1 MRAYQT
7 RGASFFIIITLLVPF
22 LLQAQQ
28 LTLPRQED
36 RWQIMP
42 DGAIRWQPSNRLPH
56 ADHIEMAGEKASLW
70 IKYNVDSGRTSR
82 IARTIVFPTFRM
94 LPDETRSHV
103 SFTFTDDEL
112 PKMFVDGRQISLQT
126 SGGGAAIRVT
136 AIYQHGIMKIE
147 GTVGGSAPLKI
158 ERSLFPSTTE
168 PMALEVIRITNTG
181 NAAVTIEMNQMDR
194 RETTDPLRSKSSPHT
209 VVAETVNGG
218 SHIVKGGET
227 ATFGIV
233 YRITDHPE
241 KPFPVNLA
249 AEQEARETRIREIL
263 QPLQLVTPDS
273 VLNTEFAFARLRA
286 TESIFKTKIGYL
298 HSPGGLEYYAAIW
311 ANDQAEYVSPFFA
324 YTGDRIANASAINC
338 YKLFA
343 RYMNKD
349 YRPIPSSIVAE
360 GDEVWNGAGDRG
372 DQAMIA
378 YGASRFALTYGNA
391 DTAKMLWPLIKW
403 CLEYSRRHL
412 NSDGVVTSDADELE
426 GRFPS
431 GKANLSTNGL
441 YYDALIS
448 AAKLGVQ
455 LHVPKNETDAYA
467 KAAMALKANIEKY
480 FGAEVQGFQTYRYY
494 ETNNVLRSWICIPL
508 TMGIY
513 TRAKGTIDALFS
525 PTLWTKDGLATEAG
539 QTTFWD
545 RSTLYALRGVLQ
557 AGETARAMPFLHYY
571 SQRRLLGEHV
581 PYPVE
586 AYPEGNQRHLS
597 AESGLYCR
605 IFIEGMFG
613 IRPTGF
619 HTFNCTPRLPREWDK
634 MSLNNIHAFGA
645 VFNLKVEKKDE
656 EHLKIIIDQ
665 NVKIREYVIKNG
677 EAISITV

>member
-1 MRAYQT
+1 MTANKTSRLSSLIFSA
-7 RGASFFIIITLLVPF
+7 LLLPF

-28 LTLPRQED
+28 SALPQQKD
-36 RWQIMP
+36 RWQITP
-42 DGAIRWQPSNRLPH
+42 DGAIRWQPTDRLPH
-56 ADHIEMAGEKASLW
+56 ADHIEMSGEKASIW
-70 IKYNVDSGRTSR
+70 VKYEVDSNKTLRINRTL
-82 IARTIVFPTFRM
+82 VFPTYRM

-112 PKMFVDGRQISLQT
+112 PKMFVNGNPLSLQRM
-126 SGGGAAIRVT
+126 RVT
-136 AIYQHGIMKIE
+136 SIYQHGIMKIE
-147 GTVGGSAPLKI
+147 GTTGGSAPLKI
-158 ERSLFPSTTE
+158 ERRLFPSSTE
-168 PMALEVIRITNTG
+168 PMALEVIRITNTA
-181 NAAVTIEMNQMDR
+181 NAPATVAMNRMLR
-194 RETTDPLRSKSSPHT
+194 RETTDPTRSKVSPHT
-209 VVAETVNGG
+209 VVVETVGG
-218 SHIVKGGET
+218 DSHTIKIGET
-227 ATFGIV
+227 MTFGIA
-233 YRITDHPE
+233 YLITDHPE
-241 KPFPVNLA
+241 RPSPVNLT
-249 AEQEARETRIREIL
+249 AEQKARETRIKEIL

-273 VLNTEFAFARLRA
+273 VLNTEFAFAKLRA

-324 YTGDRIANASAINC
+324 FTGDNIASASAINC

-343 RYMNKD
+343 RYMNPD

-360 GDEVWNGAGDRG
+360 GDAVWQGAGDRG

-412 NSDGVVTSDADELE
+412 NSGGVVTSDADELE

-441 YYDALIS
+441 YYDALVS
-448 AAKLGVQ
+448 ATKLGAQ

-467 KAAMALKANIEKY
+467 KAATALKANIEKY
-480 FGAEVQGFQTYRYY
+480 FGAEVQGFPTYRYY
-494 ETNNVLRSWICIPL
+494 ETNTVLRSWICIPL

-557 AGETARAMPFLHYY
+557 AGETARVMPFLHYY

-613 IRPTGF
+613 IRPTGLNS
-619 HTFNCTPRLPREWDK
+619 FNCSPRLPQHWDK

-645 VFNLKVEKKDE
+645 VFDLTVEKKDDG
-656 EHLKIIIDQ
+656 HQKIIINRDGKTRQ
-665 NVKIREYVIKNG
+665 YVIKNG
-677 EAISITV
+677 DTIDIGV

>member
-1 MRAYQT
+1 MTANKTSRLSLLIFSAL
-7 RGASFFIIITLLVPF
+7 FFPF

-28 LTLPRQED
+28 SALPQQKD
-36 RWQIMP
+36 RWQITP
-42 DGAIRWQPSNRLPH
+42 DGAIRWQPTDRLPH
-56 ADHIEMAGEKASLW
+56 ADHIEMSGEKASLW
-70 IKYNVDSGRTSR
+70 VKYEVDSNKTLRINRTL
-82 IARTIVFPTFRM
+82 VFPTYRM

-112 PKMFVDGRQISLQT
+112 PKMFVNGNPFSLQRMKV
-126 SGGGAAIRVT
+126 SN
-136 AIYQHGIMKIE
+136 IYQHGIMKIE
-147 GTVGGSAPLKI
+147 GTIGGPAPLKI
-158 ERSLFPSTTE
+158 ERSLFPSVTE
-168 PMALEVIRITNTG
+168 PMTLEVIRVTNTG
-181 NAAVTIEMNQMDR
+181 NTPATVAMNRMLR
-194 RETTDPLRSKSSPHT
+194 RETTDPTRSKVSPHT
-209 VVAETVNGG
+209 VVVETDGG
-218 SHIVKGGET
+218 DSHTIKSGET
-227 ATFGIV
+227 MTFGIA
-233 YRITDHPE
+233 YLITDHPE
-241 KPFPVNLA
+241 RPSPVNLT
-249 AEQEARETRIREIL
+249 AEQEARETRIKEIL

-273 VLNTEFAFARLRA
+273 VLNTEFAFAKLRA

-324 YTGDRIANASAINC
+324 FTGDNIANASAINC

-343 RYMNKD
+343 RYMNPD

-360 GDEVWNGAGDRG
+360 GDAVWQGAGDRG

-391 DTAKMLWPLIKW
+391 DTAKILWPLIKW

-441 YYDALIS
+441 YYDALVS
-448 AAKLGVQ
+448 ATKLGAQ

-467 KAAMALKANIEKY
+467 KAAIALKANIEKY
-480 FGAEVQGFQTYRYY
+480 FGAEVQGFPTYRYY
-494 ETNNVLRSWICIPL
+494 ETNTVLRSWICIPL

-513 TRAKGTIDALFS
+513 TRAEGTIDALFS

-557 AGETARAMPFLHYY
+557 AGETARVMPFLHYY
-571 SQRRLLGEHV
+571 SERRLLGEHV

-613 IRPTGF
+613 IRPTGLNS
-619 HTFNCTPRLPREWDK
+619 FNCSPRLPQNWDK

-645 VFNLKVEKKDE
+645 VFDLTVEKKDDG
-656 EHLKIIIDQ
+656 HQKITINRDGKTRQ
-665 NVKIREYVIKNG
+665 YVIKNG
-677 EAISITV
+677 DTINIGV

>member
-1 MRAYQT
+1 MLKIHSKIKSLPFLLISLT
-7 RGASFFIIITLLVPF
+7 LVPF
-22 LLQAQQ
+22 LSLAQQ
-28 LTLPRQED
+28 LTLPRQND

-42 DGAIRWQPSNRLPH
+42 DGAIHWQPTGRLPH
-56 ADHIEMAGEKASLW
+56 SDHIEMAGEKVSLW
-70 IKYNVDSGRTSR
+70 VKYTVDTNKASQVIRTL
-82 IARTIVFPTFRM
+82 VFPTFRM

-103 SFTFTDDEL
+103 SFTFSDDEL
-112 PKMFVDGRQISLQT
+112 PEMFVNGRKMNLP
-126 SGGGAAIRVT
+126 AIKVT
-136 AIYQHGIMKIE
+136 DIYQHGIMKIE
-147 GTVGGSAPLKI
+147 GITGGAAPLKI
-158 ERSLFPSTTE
+158 ERSLFPSAVQ
-168 PMALEVIRITNTG
+168 PMALEMIRITNRG
-181 NAAVTIEMNQMDR
+181 NTTATIEMNRMER
-194 RETTDPLRSKSSPHT
+194 RETTDPTRSKVSPHT
-209 VVAETVNGG
+209 VIVETINSG
-218 SHIVKGGET
+218 SHAVKSGET
-227 ATFGIV
+227 LVLGIA
-233 YRITDHPE
+233 YRITDQPE
-241 KPFPVNLA
+241 KPFTVNLM
-249 AEQEARETRIREIL
+249 AEQEARQNRVNEIS
-263 QPLQLVTPDS
+263 QPLQLITPDS
-273 VLNTEFAFARLRA
+273 VLNTEFAFAKLRA

-343 RYMNKD
+343 RHMNPD

-360 GDEVWNGAGDRG
+360 GDAVWQGAGDRG

-391 DTAKMLWPLIKW
+391 DTARMLWPLIKW
-403 CLEYSRRHL
+403 CLEYSRRHI
-412 NSDGVVTSDADELE
+412 NNEGVVTSDADELE

-441 YYDALIS
+441 YYDALVS
-448 AAKLGVQ
+448 AAKLGAQ
-455 LHVPKNETDAYA
+455 LHIAKSETDGYA
-467 KAAMALKANIEKY
+467 KAAAALKANIEKY
-480 FGAEVQGFQTYRYY
+480 FGATVQGYPTYRYY

-525 PTLWTKDGLATEAG
+525 PALWTKDGLATEAG

-557 AGETARAMPFLHYY
+557 AGETARVMPFLHYY

-613 IRPTGF
+613 IRPTALNGF
-619 HTFNCTPRLPREWDK
+619 DCSPRLPADWNK

-645 VFNLKVEKKDE
+645 VFDLKVEKKDE
-656 EHLKIIIDQ
+656 GHIKIIVTQ
-665 NVKIREYVIKNG
+665 NGKVRQYIIKNG
-677 EAISITV
+677 DTINIRV

>member
-1 MRAYQT
+1 MTANKTSRLSLLIFSAL
-7 RGASFFIIITLLVPF
+7 FFPF

-28 LTLPRQED
+28 SALPQQKD
-36 RWQIMP
+36 RWQITP
-42 DGAIRWQPSNRLPH
+42 DGAIRWQPTDRLPH
-56 ADHIEMAGEKASLW
+56 ADHIEMSGEKASLW
-70 IKYNVDSGRTSR
+70 VKYEVDSNKTLR
-82 IARTIVFPTFRM
+82 ISRTIVFPTFRM

-112 PKMFVDGRQISLQT
+112 PKMFVNGNPFSLQRMKV
-126 SGGGAAIRVT
+126 SN
-136 AIYQHGIMKIE
+136 IYQHGIMKIE
-147 GTVGGSAPLKI
+147 GTIGGPAPLKI
-158 ERSLFPSTTE
+158 ERSLFPSVTE
-168 PMALEVIRITNTG
+168 PMTLEVIRVTNTG
-181 NAAVTIEMNQMDR
+181 NTPATVAMNRMLR
-194 RETTDPLRSKSSPHT
+194 RETTDPTRSKVSPHT
-209 VVAETVNGG
+209 VVVETDGG
-218 SHIVKGGET
+218 DSHTIKSGET
-227 ATFGIV
+227 MTFGIA
-233 YRITDHPE
+233 YLITDHPE
-241 KPFPVNLA
+241 RPSPVNLT
-249 AEQEARETRIREIL
+249 AEQEARETRIKEIL

-273 VLNTEFAFARLRA
+273 VLNTEFAFAKLRA

-324 YTGDRIANASAINC
+324 FTGDNIANASAINC

-343 RYMNKD
+343 RYMNPD

-360 GDEVWNGAGDRG
+360 GDAIWQGAGDRG

-391 DTAKMLWPLIKW
+391 DTAKILWPLIKW

-441 YYDALIS
+441 YYDALVS
-448 AAKLGVQ
+448 ATKLGAQ

-467 KAAMALKANIEKY
+467 KAAIALKANIEKY
-480 FGAEVQGFQTYRYY
+480 FGAEVQGFPTYRYY
-494 ETNNVLRSWICIPL
+494 ETNTVLRSWICIPL

-513 TRAKGTIDALFS
+513 TRAEGTIDALFS

-557 AGETARAMPFLHYY
+557 AGETARVMPFLHYY
-571 SQRRLLGEHV
+571 SERRLLGEHV

-613 IRPTGF
+613 IRPTGLNS
-619 HTFNCTPRLPREWDK
+619 FNCSPRLPQNWDK

-645 VFNLKVEKKDE
+645 VFDLTVEKKDDG
-656 EHLKIIIDQ
+656 HQKITINRDGKTRQ
-665 NVKIREYVIKNG
+665 YVIKNG
-677 EAISITV
+677 DTINIGV

>member
-1 MRAYQT
+1 MTANKTSRLSLLIFSAL
-7 RGASFFIIITLLVPF
+7 FFPF

-28 LTLPRQED
+28 SALPQQKD
-36 RWQIMP
+36 RWQITP
-42 DGAIRWQPSNRLPH
+42 DGAIRWQPTDRLPH
-56 ADHIEMAGEKASLW
+56 ADHIEMSGEKASLW
-70 IKYNVDSGRTSR
+70 VKYEVDSNKTLR
-82 IARTIVFPTFRM
+82 ISRTIVFPTFRM

-112 PKMFVDGRQISLQT
+112 PKMFVNGNPFSLQRMKV
-126 SGGGAAIRVT
+126 SN
-136 AIYQHGIMKIE
+136 IYQHGIMKIE
-147 GTVGGSAPLKI
+147 GTIGGPAPLKI
-158 ERSLFPSTTE
+158 ERSLFPSVTE
-168 PMALEVIRITNTG
+168 PMTLEVIRVTNTG
-181 NAAVTIEMNQMDR
+181 NTPATVAMNRMLR
-194 RETTDPLRSKSSPHT
+194 RETTDPTRSKVSPHT
-209 VVAETVNGG
+209 VVVETDGG
-218 SHIVKGGET
+218 DSHTIKSGET
-227 ATFGIV
+227 MTFGIA
-233 YRITDHPE
+233 YLITDHPE
-241 KPFPVNLA
+241 RPSPVNLT
-249 AEQEARETRIREIL
+249 AEQEARETRIKEIL

-273 VLNTEFAFARLRA
+273 VLNTEFAFAKLRA

-324 YTGDRIANASAINC
+324 FTGDNIANASAINC

-343 RYMNKD
+343 RYMNPD

-360 GDEVWNGAGDRG
+360 GDAVWQGAGDRG

-391 DTAKMLWPLIKW
+391 DTAKILWPLIKW

-441 YYDALIS
+441 YYDALVS
-448 AAKLGVQ
+448 ATKLGAQ

-467 KAAMALKANIEKY
+467 KAAIALKANIEKY
-480 FGAEVQGFQTYRYY
+480 FGAEVQGFPTYRYY
-494 ETNNVLRSWICIPL
+494 ETNTVLRSWICIPL

-513 TRAKGTIDALFS
+513 TRAEGTIDALFS

-557 AGETARAMPFLHYY
+557 AGETARVMPFLHYY
-571 SQRRLLGEHV
+571 SERRLLGEHV

-613 IRPTGF
+613 IRPTGLNS
-619 HTFNCTPRLPREWDK
+619 FNCSPRLPQNWDK

-645 VFNLKVEKKDE
+645 VFDLTVEKKDDG
-656 EHLKIIIDQ
+656 HQKITINRDGKTRQ
-665 NVKIREYVIKNG
+665 YVIKNG
-677 EAISITV
+677 DTINIGV